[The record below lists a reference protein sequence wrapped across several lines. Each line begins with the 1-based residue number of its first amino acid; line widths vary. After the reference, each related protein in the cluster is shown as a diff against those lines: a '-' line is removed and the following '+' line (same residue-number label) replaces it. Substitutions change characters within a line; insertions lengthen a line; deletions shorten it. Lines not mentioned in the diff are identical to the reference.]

1 MHISSQRAAVEA
13 QERVDHLES
22 NIEDI
27 QKRTGGFFYPNEIQA
42 ETLGILPRG
51 PNFRY
56 IYNDSEVSICIYLSI
71 MIYIIIYM
79 IKSLT
84 HRH

>member
-1 MHISSQRAAVEA
+1 MGMCNLRMYNVVSYVPINSHRAAVEA

-56 IYNDSEVSICIYLSI
+56 IHNNGEVSICIYLRV
-71 MIYIIIYM
+71 Y
-79 IKSLT
+79 
-84 HRH
+84 